1 MRNKTTD
8 AYNPKLPDVRNKQD
22 RIRNNQNQKEVEESD
37 SPRKTIK
44 QTNIFFG
51 IEFQNKTQL
60 NNYMNK
66 SDISINDINMEL
78 DLLGEEKQKTKK
90 DGQKILL
97 GHFLR
102 TFIPTPTKQG
112 KVLTK
117 RLYINSKHFLDEG
130 ELEKNNLVM
139 KSNNTNRIIYNMK
152 PVKITK
158 SLKEVILL
166 TLQKNFNKEKYNKLT
181 SQEKDMFKRFLR
193 SSKINTIL
201 EDDEQDEMN
210 DKRFHILLG
219 EIKAG
224 NNNIEMIK
232 ELRKYALKAFNE
244 GKISRSQLN
253 NILLDIS
260 VLI

>member
-1 MRNKTTD
+1 
-8 AYNPKLPDVRNKQD
+8 
-22 RIRNNQNQKEVEESD
+22 
-37 SPRKTIK
+37 
-44 QTNIFFG
+44 
-51 IEFQNKTQL
+51 
-60 NNYMNK
+60 
-66 SDISINDINMEL
+66 
-78 DLLGEEKQKTKK
+78 
-90 DGQKILL
+90 
-97 GHFLR
+97 
-102 TFIPTPTKQG
+102 
-112 KVLTK
+112 
-117 RLYINSKHFLDEG
+117 
-130 ELEKNNLVM
+130 M

-181 SQEKDMFKRFLR
+181 SQEKDIFKRFLR
-193 SSKINTIL
+193 ASKINTIL
-201 EDDEQDEMN
+201 EDDEEDEMN

>member
-1 MRNKTTD
+1 M
-8 AYNPKLPDVRNKQD
+8 
-22 RIRNNQNQKEVEESD
+22 
-37 SPRKTIK
+37 
-44 QTNIFFG
+44 
-51 IEFQNKTQL
+51 
-60 NNYMNK
+60 
-66 SDISINDINMEL
+66 
-78 DLLGEEKQKTKK
+78 
-90 DGQKILL
+90 LL
-97 GHFLR
+97 GHFFR

-112 KVLTK
+112 KGLTK

-152 PVKITK
+152 PVKITSK
-158 SLKEVILL
+158 LKEVILL
-166 TLQKNFNKEKYNKLT
+166 TLQKNFNKEKYSKLT
-181 SQEKDMFKRFLR
+181 SQEKDIFKRFLR
-193 SSKINTIL
+193 ASKINTIL
-201 EDDEQDEMN
+201 EDDEEDEMN

-260 VLI
+260 ILI

>member
-1 MRNKTTD
+1 
-8 AYNPKLPDVRNKQD
+8 
-22 RIRNNQNQKEVEESD
+22 
-37 SPRKTIK
+37 
-44 QTNIFFG
+44 
-51 IEFQNKTQL
+51 
-60 NNYMNK
+60 
-66 SDISINDINMEL
+66 
-78 DLLGEEKQKTKK
+78 
-90 DGQKILL
+90 
-97 GHFLR
+97 
-102 TFIPTPTKQG
+102 
-112 KVLTK
+112 
-117 RLYINSKHFLDEG
+117 
-130 ELEKNNLVM
+130 
-139 KSNNTNRIIYNMK
+139 MK

-158 SLKEVILL
+158 NLKEVILL

-181 SQEKDMFKRFLR
+181 SQEKDIFKRFLR
-193 SSKINTIL
+193 ASKINTIL
-201 EDDEQDEMN
+201 EDDEEDEMN